1 VTIAGRLLLPGSPRP
16 TGRLSLRVLRAGM
29 APRAMTVRVRD
40 GAYRGH
46 WHRHGR
52 RRWTIEVRYP
62 GSRAYEPPSVRV
74 RMDAAGQRPVRRAT
88 K

>member
-1 VTIAGRLLLPGSPRP
+1 VTIAGRLLLPGSATP

-40 GAYRGH
+40 GAFRGH
-46 WHRHGR
+46 WRRHGR

-62 GSRAYEPPSVRV
+62 GSRAYEPASVRV